1 MNRHDIKP
9 AGDGGAGREE
19 TVLEK
24 DRQIASKVR
33 EQVREKARN
42 RGIYE
47 ERGIRSLIREELTLW
62 MAKEYLPLRSRVFIG
77 KRVFDSIL
85 GLDIL
90 QPLEE
95 DERVTDIMVNGYRS
109 VFYVKEG
116 KMYPYPDAFET
127 EERLEDLIQQIVGS
141 VNRSVNEANPIVDAR
156 LEDGSRVNVVLPPVS
171 LCGAT
176 LTIRKFRKDPISME
190 ELIANGTITL
200 EAAEYLKKAVAER
213 KNLFVC
219 GGTSSGKTT
228 LLNILSGYIHPSE
241 RVVTIED
248 SAELRLT
255 GLPNVVTL
263 ETRNQGVDGKG
274 GITLRDLIKT
284 SLRMNPDRIIVGEVR
299 GKEALDMLS
308 GMNTGHA
315 GMSTGH
321 ANSCRDML
329 GRLETM
335 VWMGAAD
342 IPLEAIRQQIASAL
356 DLMVFVEKERDG
368 QRRLTEIVK
377 VMGVEQGQVKLEPI
391 MWMKEGK
398 TIWQGR

>member
-9 AGDGGAGREE
+9 VGDDGAGLAK

-90 QPLEE
+90 QPLAE

-284 SLRMNPDRIIVGEVR
+284 SLRMNTDRIIVGEVR

-398 TIWQGR
+398 TVWQGR

>member
-1 MNRHDIKP
+1 MTFLRMKNKERAERI
-9 AGDGGAGREE
+9 
-19 TVLEK
+19 
-24 DRQIASKVR
+24 R
-33 EQVREKARN
+33 EQVRTKARD
-42 RGIYE
+42 RGIYDAE
-47 ERGIRSLIREELTLW
+47 GIRRLIFRAVQEW
-62 MAKEYLPLRSRVFIG
+62 MKEEYLNLRERVWIG

-85 GLDIL
+85 GLDVL
-90 QPLEE
+90 QPLADDEE
-95 DERVTDIMVNGYRS
+95 VTDIMVNGHQS
-109 VFYVKEG
+109 IFYVKNGRMLE
-116 KMYPYPDAFET
+116 YADSFES

-156 LEDGSRVNVVLPPVS
+156 LKDGSRVNVVLPPVS

-176 LTIRKFRKDPISME
+176 LTIRKFRKDPITME
-190 ELIANGTITL
+190 ELIENGTAT
-200 EAAEYLKKAVAER
+200 AAMAAFLKAAVASR

-228 LLNILSGYIHPSE
+228 LLNILSGYIGPSE

-255 GLPNVVTL
+255 RLKNVVTM
-263 ETRNQGVDGKG
+263 ETRNQGVDGRG
-274 GITLRDLIKT
+274 SITLRDLIRT

-329 GRLETM
+329 RRIETM

-342 IPLEAIRQQIASAL
+342 IPLEAIRQQISSAL
-356 DLMVFVEKERDG
+356 DLMVYVEKGRDG
-368 QRRLTEIVK
+368 IRRILEIVEIGDVK
-377 VMGVEQGQVKLEPI
+377 NGEVVLRPVMHREEEKITWHL
-391 MWMKEGK
+391 KEEVSDGEGCF
-398 TIWQGR
+398 I

>member
-9 AGDGGAGREE
+9 VGDDGAGLAK

-47 ERGIRSLIREELTLW
+47 EKGIRSLIREELTLW

-77 KRVFDSIL
+77 RRVFDSIL

-90 QPLEE
+90 QPLAE